1 MGTPCSLLPLFSHI
15 GDRRWR
21 CQPKVLLFL
30 HFVFSTC
37 LPHCKAA
44 KHSEDA
50 QKARKEA
57 EAAHT
62 EKKNALTDAAAT
74 KKLGPGR
81 MYFVKCE
88 FYCEM
93 FHCEVSLCDTLWSFV
108 VNSLRSFSGK
118 QLKRPHRQRF
128 RKPMRHGTLRHGS
141 TALLPFCSF
150 CFAVSSSSA
159 FDLPWDALILW
170 ITLII
175 FDKFFDSFGFYAVN
189 EIAGHCGCGC
199 QSGRPI
205 LEGQTGSGCDG
216 ASRGWRSQKTH
227 RLRCSASK
235 NAMQSHALQMF
246 VAFYGTGNVEIVALT
261 LCTWSGSEHEVVHVW
276 LFSRSSLGISQLH
289 GLHWTWV
296 LNHFEPR

>member
-1 MGTPCSLLPLFSHI
+1 MWILL
-15 GDRRWR
+15 WN
-21 CQPKVLLFL
+21 V
-30 HFVFSTC
+30 
-37 LPHCKAA
+37 
-44 KHSEDA
+44 
-50 QKARKEA
+50 
-57 EAAHT
+57 
-62 EKKNALTDAAAT
+62 
-74 KKLGPGR
+74 
-81 MYFVKCE
+81 
-88 FYCEM
+88 
-93 FHCEVSLCDTLWSFV
+93 
-108 VNSLRSFSGK
+108 SLRSFIVWHIVK
-118 QLKRPHRQRF
+118 F
-128 RKPMRHGTLRHGS
+128 RCEFIAKFLRKAAEEATQAAIQKANEARHITARHDS

-205 LEGQTGSGCDG
+205 LESQTGSGCDG

>member
-1 MGTPCSLLPLFSHI
+1 MQQQLRNSGL
-15 GDRRWR
+15 
-21 CQPKVLLFL
+21 
-30 HFVFSTC
+30 
-37 LPHCKAA
+37 
-44 KHSEDA
+44 
-50 QKARKEA
+50 KEC
-57 EAAHT
+57 T
-62 EKKNALTDAAAT
+62 LWNVNSI
-74 KKLGPGR
+74 
-81 MYFVKCE
+81 VKC
-88 FYCEM
+88 FIAKFHCVT
-93 FHCEVSLCDTLWSFV
+93 HCEVSLWICCEVSQESSWRGHTGSDSESQW
-108 VNSLRSFSGK
+108 
-118 QLKRPHRQRF
+118 
-128 RKPMRHGTLRHGS
+128 GTARHGS

-150 CFAVSSSSA
+150 CFALSSSSA

-189 EIAGHCGCGC
+189 EMAGHCGCGC

-227 RLRCSASK
+227 RLRCSASE
-235 NAMQSHALQMF
+235 NAMQKHALQMF

-276 LFSRSSLGISQLH
+276 LFSRSSLGVSQLH